1 MRDAKEL
8 VELYNL
14 ISKSDFRHK
23 LWEISFSESEIGFKT
38 RHTLCGTYLS
48 GKILF
53 DSNHYIVYN
62 YVGYD
67 DVTVP
72 LSKVEYG
79 INVRDEIIVNLSDLL
94 SRLIE
99 FSNFSDKRFSD
110 FEEYSAPSDTTGW
123 RQVFID
129 ELTNRFG
136 DTDIILKSM
145 NIKLVICFDEHTD
158 LFSIILKSGE
168 VSPRS
173 KVLLQETVDGSNYKE
188 VLGILDR
195 IYSDFKHDFYDING
209 IAEQLKNFGY

>member
-14 ISKSDFRHK
+14 INKSDFRHK
-23 LWEISFSESEIGFKT
+23 LWEISFSEAEIGFKT
-38 RHTLCGTYLS
+38 RRTPCGTYLS

-53 DSNHYIVYN
+53 DNNYYIVY
-62 YVGYD
+62 YYIGYD

-79 INVRDEIIVNLSDLL
+79 IRVRDEIIANLFDLL
-94 SRLIE
+94 SRLTE
-99 FSNFSDKRFSD
+99 FSNFSDKRFTD
-110 FEEYSAPSDTTGW
+110 FEEYSVPSDNAGW

-129 ELTNRFG
+129 KLVNRLG
-136 DTDIILKSM
+136 DTKTTLQSCG
-145 NIKLVICFDEHTD
+145 IKLMICFDEYTD
-158 LFSIILKSGE
+158 LFSVILKRGE
-168 VSPRS
+168 VSPRN
-173 KVLLQETVDGSNYKE
+173 KILLRETVDGSNYKE

-195 IYSDFKHDFYDING
+195 IHSDFKHDFYDING

>member
-1 MRDAKEL
+1 MKEL

-14 ISKSDFRHK
+14 INKSDFRHK
-23 LWEISFSESEIGFKT
+23 LWEISCSDSEIDFKI

-79 INVRDEIIVNLSDLL
+79 IKVRDEIIVNLSDLL

-158 LFSIILKSGE
+158 LFSVILKRGE
-168 VSPRS
+168 VSTRS
-173 KVLLQETVDGSNYKE
+173 KILLQETVDGSNYKE
-188 VLGILDR
+188 ILGIIDR

>member
-1 MRDAKEL
+1 MRAAKEL

-14 ISKSDFRHK
+14 INKSDFRHK
-23 LWEISFSESEIGFKT
+23 LWEISFSDSEIDFKT

-79 INVRDEIIVNLSDLL
+79 IKVRDEIIVNLSDLL

-110 FEEYSAPSDTTGW
+110 FEEYSVPSDTTGW

-136 DTDIILKSM
+136 DTNIILKSM
-145 NIKLVICFDEHTD
+145 NIKLVIRLVT
-158 LFSIILKSGE
+158 KS
-168 VSPRS
+168 
-173 KVLLQETVDGSNYKE
+173 LN
-188 VLGILDR
+188 
-195 IYSDFKHDFYDING
+195 
-209 IAEQLKNFGY
+209 

>member
-14 ISKSDFRHK
+14 INKSDFRHK
-23 LWEISFSESEIGFKT
+23 LWEISFSDLEIGFKT
-38 RHTLCGTYLS
+38 RRTSCGTYLS

-53 DSNHYIVYN
+53 DSNSYIVYT

-79 INVRDEIIVNLSDLL
+79 IKVRDEIITNLSDLL
-94 SRLIE
+94 SRLME
-99 FSNFSDKRFSD
+99 FSNFSDKRFND
-110 FEEYSAPSDTTGW
+110 FEEYSAPSDIVGW
-123 RQVFID
+123 KQVFID
-129 ELTNRFG
+129 KLVHRLG
-136 DTDIILKSM
+136 DTKAILQSCGV
-145 NIKLVICFDEHTD
+145 KLVICFDEHTD

-195 IYSDFKHDFYDING
+195 IYSDFKHNFYDING

>member
-1 MRDAKEL
+1 MRATKEL

-14 ISKSDFRHK
+14 INKSDFRHK

-38 RHTLCGTYLS
+38 RCTPCGTYLS

-53 DSNHYIVYN
+53 DSNHYIVY
-62 YVGYD
+62 YYIGYD

-72 LSKVEYG
+72 LFKVEYG
-79 INVRDEIIVNLSDLL
+79 IKVRDEIIADLSDLL
-94 SRLIE
+94 LRLVE
-99 FSNFSDKRFSD
+99 FSNFSDKRFND
-110 FEEYSAPSDTTGW
+110 FEEYSAPSDTVGW

-136 DTDIILKSM
+136 DTNIILQSCGV
-145 NIKLVICFDEHTD
+145 KLVICFDEYTD

-173 KVLLQETVDGSNYKE
+173 KVLLQETVDGSNCKE
-188 VLGILDR
+188 ILDILDV
-195 IYSDFKHDFYDING
+195 IYRDFKHNFYDING

>member
-14 ISKSDFRHK
+14 INKSDFRHK

-53 DSNHYIVYN
+53 DSKYYIVYN

-79 INVRDEIIVNLSDLL
+79 IKVRDEIIVNLSDLL

-110 FEEYSAPSDTTGW
+110 FEEYSAPSDTVGW
-123 RQVFID
+123 KQVFID

-145 NIKLVICFDEHTD
+145 NIKLVICFDEYTD
-158 LFSIILKSGE
+158 LFSVILKRGE
-168 VSPRS
+168 VSPRNRI
-173 KVLLQETVDGSNYKE
+173 LLRETVDGSNYKE
-188 VLGILDR
+188 VLSILDR

>member
-14 ISKSDFRHK
+14 INKSDFRHK
-23 LWEISFSESEIGFKT
+23 LWEISFSDLEIGFKT
-38 RHTLCGTYLS
+38 RRTSCGTYLS

-53 DSNHYIVYN
+53 DSNHYSVYN

-67 DVTVP
+67 DVIVP
-72 LSKVEYG
+72 ISKIEYG
-79 INVRDEIIVNLSDLL
+79 IKVRDEIITNLFDLL
-94 SRLIE
+94 SRLTE
-99 FSNFSDKRFSD
+99 FSNFSDKRFND
-110 FEEYSAPSDTTGW
+110 FEEYSAPSDTVGW
-123 RQVFID
+123 KQVFID
-129 ELTNRFG
+129 KLVNRLG
-136 DTDIILKSM
+136 DTKVILQSCGV
-145 NIKLVICFDEHTD
+145 KLVICFDEYTD

-173 KVLLQETVDGSNYKE
+173 KVLLQETVDGSNCKE
-188 VLGILDR
+188 ILDILDV

>member
-1 MRDAKEL
+1 MKEL

-14 ISKSDFRHK
+14 INKSDFRHK
-23 LWEISFSESEIGFKT
+23 LWEISFSDVEIGFKT
-38 RHTLCGTYLS
+38 RHTSCGTYLS

-53 DSNHYIVYN
+53 DSNSYIVYT
-62 YVGYD
+62 YVGYDD

-79 INVRDEIIVNLSDLL
+79 IKVRDEIIANLSDLL

-99 FSNFSDKRFSD
+99 FSNFSDKRFND
-110 FEEYSAPSDTTGW
+110 FEEYSAPSDNVGW
-123 RQVFID
+123 RQAFTD
-129 ELTNRFG
+129 ELTSRFG
-136 DTDIILKSM
+136 DTDIILQSCGV
-145 NIKLVICFDEHTD
+145 KLVICFDEYTD

-168 VSPRS
+168 SPRR
-173 KVLLQETVDGSNYKE
+173 KVLLQETVDGSNCKE

-209 IAEQLKNFGY
+209 LAEQLKNFGY

>member
-14 ISKSDFRHK
+14 INKSDFRHK

-38 RHTLCGTYLS
+38 RRSSCGTYLS

-53 DSNHYIVYN
+53 DSNHYIVYP

-67 DVTVP
+67 DVNVP

-79 INVRDEIIVNLSDLL
+79 IKVRDEIIANLFDLL
-94 SRLIE
+94 SRLTE
-99 FSNFSDKRFSD
+99 FSNFSDKRFND
-110 FEEYSAPSDTTGW
+110 FKEYSVPSDTVGW

-129 ELTNRFG
+129 KLVNMLG
-136 DTDIILKSM
+136 DTKVILQSCGV
-145 NIKLVICFDEHTD
+145 KLVICFDEYTD

-173 KVLLQETVDGSNYKE
+173 KVLLQETVDGSNYRE
-188 VLGILDR
+188 ILTILDR
-195 IYSDFKHDFYDING
+195 ICSDFKHDFPDINR
-209 IAEQLKNFGY
+209 IAEQLLDSGY

>member
-14 ISKSDFRHK
+14 INKSDFRHK

-38 RHTLCGTYLS
+38 RRTSCGTYLS

-72 LSKVEYG
+72 LSKVEYR
-79 INVRDEIIVNLSDLL
+79 IKVRDEIIADLSDLL
-94 SRLIE
+94 LRLVE
-99 FSNFSDKRFSD
+99 FSNFSDKRFND
-110 FEEYSAPSDTTGW
+110 FEEYSVPSDTVGW
-123 RQVFID
+123 KQVFID
-129 ELTNRFG
+129 KLVNRLG
-136 DTDIILKSM
+136 DTKVILQSCGV
-145 NIKLVICFDEHTD
+145 KLVICFDEYTD

-168 VSPRS
+168 VSPRN
-173 KVLLQETVDGSNYKE
+173 KILLRETVDGSNYKE

-195 IYSDFKHDFYDING
+195 IHSDFKHDFYDING

>member
-1 MRDAKEL
+1 MKEL

-14 ISKSDFRHK
+14 INKSDFRHK
-23 LWEISFSESEIGFKT
+23 LWEISCSDSEIDFKT
-38 RHTLCGTYLS
+38 RRTLCGTYLS

-79 INVRDEIIVNLSDLL
+79 IKVRDEIIVNLSDLL
-94 SRLIE
+94 SKLIE
-99 FSNFSDKRFSD
+99 FSNFSDKGFSD

-158 LFSIILKSGE
+158 LFSVILKRGE
-168 VSPRS
+168 VSPRN
-173 KVLLQETVDGSNYKE
+173 KILLRETVDGSNYKE
-188 VLGILDR
+188 VLGFLDR
-195 IYSDFKHDFYDING
+195 IHSDFKHDFYDINE

>member
-14 ISKSDFRHK
+14 INKSDFRHK

-72 LSKVEYG
+72 PSKVEYG
-79 INVRDEIIVNLSDLL
+79 IKVRDEIIVNLSDLL

-158 LFSIILKSGE
+158 LFSVILKRGE

-173 KVLLQETVDGSNYKE
+173 KVLLRETVDGSNYRE
-188 VLGILDR
+188 VIGILDK
-195 IYSDFKHDFYDING
+195 IYSDFKYAFPDING
-209 IAEQLKNFGY
+209 IAEQLLDLGN

>member
-1 MRDAKEL
+1 MRGAKEL

-14 ISKSDFRHK
+14 INKSDFRHK
-23 LWEISFSESEIGFKT
+23 LWEISFLDSEIDFKT

-79 INVRDEIIVNLSDLL
+79 IKVRDEIIVNLSDLL

-110 FEEYSAPSDTTGW
+110 FEEYSVPSDTVGW
-123 RQVFID
+123 KQVFID
-129 ELTNRFG
+129 KLVNRLG
-136 DTDIILKSM
+136 DTKVILQSCGV
-145 NIKLVICFDEHTD
+145 KLVICFDEYTD

-173 KVLLQETVDGSNYKE
+173 KVLLQETVDGSNYRE
-188 VLGILDR
+188 ILTILDR
-195 IYSDFKHDFYDING
+195 ICSDFKHGFPDINV
-209 IAEQLKNFGY
+209 IAEQLLDLGY

>member
-14 ISKSDFRHK
+14 INKSDFRHK
-23 LWEISFSESEIGFKT
+23 LWEISFSDSEIDFKT

-72 LSKVEYG
+72 LSKVEYV
-79 INVRDEIIVNLSDLL
+79 IKVRDEIVANLFDLL
-94 SRLIE
+94 SRLTE
-99 FSNFSDKRFSD
+99 FSNFSDKRFND
-110 FEEYSAPSDTTGW
+110 FKEYSAPSDTTGW

-129 ELTNRFG
+129 ELTNRFE

-145 NIKLVICFDEHTD
+145 NIKLVICFDEYTD
-158 LFSIILKSGE
+158 LFSVILKRGE
-168 VSPRS
+168 VSPRN
-173 KVLLQETVDGSNYKE
+173 KILLRETVDGSNYKE